1 MTKSV
6 VIPFVASAIIA
17 VQSAAARSAGVRPRP
32 ARNFALYDRR
42 SFMKS
47 VRLISTVCESQ
58 SSGIGK
64 PPLPVVAAGLLAML
78 IAESRLWSATAMT
91 SDALDS
97 GGMVL
102 VGTAAV
108 TIAAES

>member
-1 MTKSV
+1 M
-6 VIPFVASAIIA
+6 PFVASAMIA

-32 ARNFALYDRR
+32 ARNFALYERR
-42 SFMKS
+42 ILMKS
-47 VRLISTVCESQ
+47 VRLMSPVCESQ

-64 PPLPVVAAGLLAML
+64 PPLPVVAAVLLATL

-97 GGMVL
+97 GGMVV

-108 TIAAES
+108 KIAAES